1 MTTCLRW
8 IIGVLFSLAVSIFLL
23 ILALPY
29 LINPNDYKMLVT
41 DLVREKTGRELLL
54 SGDIQMQ
61 ISPWLNVTSVFGKVR
76 LANNAAFANSTFIE
90 SDQVKIELSLWPL
103 LLQRRLHMTDI
114 MLDGVTVNFLRN
126 KEGASNWEKLHNP
139 PETTD
144 EAIKKTTEGPT
155 TIDSDHKLSWLIKLL
170 PDTID
175 LDGKL
180 QLTHINGRYENR
192 QTDKIILLHELNIK
206 TGRLKEGR
214 QFPFEADFNLTLD
227 NKNASKPARIRSGDI
242 KMQGNAT
249 LFLQEPRL
257 FLEDL
262 RIEGAIKGKDL
273 PKRGLKIV
281 LSTNSDIQL
290 QPQKITIKD
299 FSLSHEDVTL
309 QGNGT
314 LEDFSS
320 PRFNGTLKIPECS
333 PAPLLKQLNPALP
346 ILQNPEALTRLSA
359 GLLVEG
365 NMETTEITDLTVT
378 VDETTA
384 TGIITRQNGS
394 NPAYE
399 ATIHINHLDL
409 DRYALKK
416 SAAPATEDQQE
427 ISGNDE
433 QAGAS
438 PPLIPVDLLTSLLL
452 QLDLQ
457 LDSLKVGGAAL
468 SQVRMKIAGK
478 DGILKLAPLTA
489 HLYEGGMKLEARMDV
504 TGDIPEV
511 QFKQKINKVQLSQL
525 FQDMTGKE
533 EISGVALV
541 EVDISTSGLTWEELR
556 SHTKGTMRLEFLNG
570 EIKPLKILQ
579 DIRTARALH
588 RQELPPPM
596 TADEATEFVRLSG
609 TGIFEDGILYNDD
622 LVAASELM
630 QITGGGEIDFAGR
643 ELDFL
648 LNVSLAPHLT
658 QDKDMGLTEFD
669 GKIIPYTIVG
679 PFTDLSQEADVAKLL
694 PAETEK
700 QPVQELPKQVDKK
713 EAIQK
718 ENGTETSPEHK
729 KQGIVG
735 D

>member
-29 LINPNDYKMLVT
+29 LINPNDYKTLVT
-41 DLVREKTGRELLL
+41 DLVREKTGRELVL

-61 ISPWLNVTSVFGKVR
+61 ISPWLNVTCMFGQVR
-76 LANNAAFANSTFIE
+76 LANNAPFANSTFIE
-90 SDQVKIELSLWPL
+90 SEQVKIELSLWPF
-103 LLQRRLHMTDI
+103 LLQRRLRMTDI
-114 MLDGVTVNFLRN
+114 MLDDVAVNLLRN
-126 KEGASNWEKLHNP
+126 KEGVSNWEKLPPP
-139 PETTD
+139 PETAEET
-144 EAIKKTTEGPT
+144 IKETTEEPT
-155 TIDSDHKLSWLIKLL
+155 AKDSDHKLSWLIKLL
-170 PDTID
+170 PDTTD
-175 LDGKL
+175 FNGKL
-180 QLTHINGRYENR
+180 QLTHINVRYENR

-242 KMQGNAT
+242 AMQGNAT

-273 PKRGLKIV
+273 PKRGLKLV

-309 QGNGT
+309 QGSGT

-320 PRFNGTLKIPECS
+320 PRFSGALKIPECS
-333 PAPLLKQLNPALP
+333 PASLLKQLNPALP
-346 ILQNPEALTRLSA
+346 ILQAPEALTRLSA
-359 GLLVEG
+359 GLLVKG
-365 NMETTEITDLTVT
+365 DMETTEITNLTVM

-384 TGIITRQNGS
+384 TGIVTRQNGS

-399 ATIHINHLDL
+399 ATIHINHLDI
-409 DRYALKK
+409 DRYAPKK
-416 SAAPATEDQQE
+416 TAAPATEDQQE
-427 ISGNDE
+427 ISGADE
-433 QAGAS
+433 QAGA
-438 PPLIPVDLLTSLLL
+438 PHPLIPVDSLTSLLL

-457 LDSLKVGGAAL
+457 LDSLQVGGVVL
-468 SQVRMKIAGK
+468 SQVRIKIAGK
-478 DGILKLAPLTA
+478 DGILQLAPLTA
-489 HLYEGGMKLEARMDV
+489 HLYDGSMKLETRMDV
-504 TGDIPEV
+504 TGDVPEV
-511 QFKQKINKVQLSQL
+511 QIKQRINKVQLAPL
-525 FQDMTGKE
+525 FQDLTGKE
-533 EISGVALV
+533 DITGTALV

-579 DIRTARALH
+579 KIRTARALH
-588 RQELPPPM
+588 RLEMPQPM
-596 TADEATEFVRLSG
+596 TTDAATGFVRLTG
-609 TGIFEDGILYNDD
+609 TGIFDDGILYNDD
-622 LVAASELM
+622 LMAVSELM
-630 QITGGGEIDFAGR
+630 QITGNGEIDFAGG

-658 QDKDMGLTEFD
+658 QDKDMGLTEFG
-669 GKIIPYTIVG
+669 GKVIPYTIGG
-679 PFTDLSQEADVAKLL
+679 PFTDLSQEADVAKFL
-694 PAETEK
+694 PTETENR
-700 QPVQELPKQVDKK
+700 PVQELPKQADKK

-718 ENGTETSPEHK
+718 KNGADTSPEHK
-729 KQGIVG
+729 KQRTVG